1 MFTPDFSPH
10 EVTFP
15 EGECIPEG
23 ASEILFLLFCS
34 GALLSKVYILFC
46 MYETV
51 NFCFL
56 WKESKAHLFVF
67 QVSFT
72 VIFI

>member
-1 MFTPDFSPH
+1 MKSTEVLFECLGRLAVMFTPDFSPH

-56 WKESKAHLFVF
+56 
-67 QVSFT
+67 
-72 VIFI
+72 